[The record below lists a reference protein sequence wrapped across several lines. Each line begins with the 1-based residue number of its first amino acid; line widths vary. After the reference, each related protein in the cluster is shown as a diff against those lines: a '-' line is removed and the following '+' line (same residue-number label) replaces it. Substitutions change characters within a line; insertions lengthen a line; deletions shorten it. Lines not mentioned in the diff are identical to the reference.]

1 MDFSGIFAPLTT
13 PFGGDGGVA
22 LGDLKHNAG
31 VYNKTALSG
40 YVVLGSTGEAVLLT
54 RAEKD
59 AVLAAVKETAAPGKL
74 LIAGTDAESTA
85 ETIEGTRRA
94 AELGYGA
101 ALVKTPHYYKPQYK
115 PEVLIAHFRRVA
127 EASPIPVLLYSV
139 PQFTGVA
146 LEAPEV
152 ATLAA
157 HPNIHGIK
165 ESSGN
170 VQRVGEIIAQAPRA
184 FQTLVGSA
192 STLYPSLTLGARGG
206 ILALACVLPEL
217 CVELFAAARGGQ
229 HERARALQES
239 LLPASKLIVGTH
251 GAAGV
256 KCAMDARGY
265 RGGHPRLPLAPLS
278 AEQRAEIDT
287 IVRGLDT
294 ARAHA

>member
-239 LLPASKLIVGTH
+239 LLPASKLIVATH